1 MTFTKHSLSAPV
13 LAMTLAMGLAPLP
26 GLAASSTASS
36 ASESLTTSVGS
47 VSNSLTGASGSSKTA
62 VAAAGDYQLIQI
74 AAADNR
80 PGVVQLTLRPLGR
93 QGVQGTPEDIVLS
106 LPQKAF
112 DNSGL
117 AQGDTVAARERAYG
131 VEFANAQTRA
141 AFFLVMSDA
150 SYRELASHPVAL

>member
-1 MTFTKHSLSAPV
+1 
-13 LAMTLAMGLAPLP
+13 MTLAMSLAPLT
-26 GLAASSTASS
+26 GMAASSTASS

-47 VSNSLTGASGSSKTA
+47 VSNSLTGVSGSSKTA
-62 VAAAGDYQLIQI
+62 VAAAGDYQLIQV
-74 AAADNR
+74 AAAENR
-80 PGVVQLTLRPLGR
+80 PGMLQLTLRPVG
-93 QGVQGTPEDIVLS
+93 GQGTAEDIVLA

-117 AQGDTVAARERAYG
+117 AQGDTVAARARAYG
-131 VEFANAQTRA
+131 LEFANAQTRA

>member
-1 MTFTKHSLSAPV
+1 MKFCKHSLSALV
-13 LAMTLAMGLAPLP
+13 LAMGLAPLP
-26 GLAASSTASS
+26 GLAASSAASS

-47 VSNSLTGASGSSKTA
+47 VSNSITGSSKTA
-62 VAAAGDYQLIQI
+62 VAAAGDYQLIQV

-80 PGVVQLTLRPLGR
+80 PGVLQLTLRPVGG
-93 QGVQGTPEDIVLS
+93 QDAAGDIVLS

-131 VEFANAQTRA
+131 LEFANAQTRA

-150 SYRELASHPVAL
+150 SYRELASHPVVL

>member
-1 MTFTKHSLSAPV
+1 MKLSKHSLSASV
-13 LAMTLAMGLAPLP
+13 LAMTLAMSLAPLT
-26 GLAASSTASS
+26 GMAASSTASS

-62 VAAAGDYQLIQI
+62 VAAAGDYQLIQV
-74 AAADNR
+74 AAAESR
-80 PGVVQLTLRPLGR
+80 PGVLQLTLRPLG
-93 QGVQGTPEDIVLS
+93 GQGTPEDIVLS

-117 AQGDTVAARERAYG
+117 VQGDTVAARGRAYG
-131 VEFANAQTRA
+131 LEFANAQTRA

>member
-1 MTFTKHSLSAPV
+1 
-13 LAMTLAMGLAPLP
+13 MTLAMSLAPLT
-26 GLAASSTASS
+26 GMAASSTASS

-47 VSNSLTGASGSSKTA
+47 VSNSLTGVSGSSKTA
-62 VAAAGDYQLIQI
+62 VAAAGDYQLIQV
-74 AAADNR
+74 AAAENR
-80 PGVVQLTLRPLGR
+80 PGMLQLTLRPVG
-93 QGVQGTPEDIVLS
+93 GQGTAEDIVLS

-117 AQGDTVAARERAYG
+117 VQGDTVAARGRAYG
-131 VEFANAQTRA
+131 IEFANAQTRS